1 MSLEIDYEKDKLVIS
16 ELKCDCGLKHKR
28 PEMDVYIGNGI
39 MEKASGY
46 IKRKISGNSL
56 MLVTDNIIYDLYGE
70 EVINLLET
78 GGYNVKVCLLEREEK
93 LVPDDTAVGEA
104 LLALDD
110 KIDFLVALG
119 SGSIND
125 ITRYV
130 AYTTG
135 RVFVSIGTAP
145 SMDGYTSVISP
156 LIYGNLKVNKK
167 ADHPAVLICD
177 LEIMKRAPYKMLLA
191 GLGDVLGKYIA
202 RADWTLGKI
211 VNNEQYCPACI
222 EIVKQAVNKCMDNID
237 GIINRTDRG
246 IRSLIEA
253 LILSG
258 LTILI
263 IGFTRPVASNEHNMS
278 HYWKMMK
285 LSKDEKA
292 PSHGISVG
300 VATGYVLKFYEEFFK
315 LDFNKIHLETI
326 SSNRDEPETRNE
338 KILKAYGNK
347 LGKLILNE
355 NPDEYLTWE
364 EQSRRINVLTTRQEQ
379 IKEELS
385 FLPNWE
391 YIINM
396 YKDIGM
402 SLTAQEIHINRELLK
417 NALLYAKDYRDR
429 YTVFKSAN
437 ELGVL
442 EELVERTMKQ
452 YDEINS

>member
-1 MSLEIDYEKDKLVIS
+1 MSLEIGYEKEKLVIS
-16 ELKCDCGLKHKR
+16 ELECDCGLVHNR

-39 MEKASGY
+39 LEKAPDY
-46 IKRKISGNSL
+46 IKYKIDDRNL
-56 MLVTDNIIYDLYGE
+56 MLVTDNVIFDLYGE
-70 EVINLLET
+70 EVISILED
-78 GGYNVKVCLLEREEK
+78 GGFNIKLCLLKREGK
-93 LVPDDTAVGEA
+93 LIPDHSAIGETM
-104 LLALDD
+104 LALDD
-110 KIDFLVALG
+110 EIDFLVALG
-119 SGSIND
+119 SGSLND

-130 AYTTG
+130 AYSTG
-135 RVFVSIGTAP
+135 REFVSIGTAP
-145 SMDGYTSVISP
+145 SMDGYTSVIAP
-156 LIYGNLKVNKK
+156 LIYGTLKVNKK

-177 LEIMKRAPYKMLLA
+177 LDIMKKAPYKMLLA

-211 VNNEQYCPACI
+211 VNEEQYCPACI
-222 EIVKQAVNKCMDNID
+222 EIVNQAVSKCMENID
-237 GIINRTDRG
+237 GIVNRTDQG

-285 LSKDEKA
+285 LARGEKA

-315 LDFNKIHLETI
+315 LDLNDIDKDLIQ
-326 SSNRDEPETRNE
+326 SQRDDQETRDT
-338 KILKAYGNK
+338 KIIKAYGEK
-347 LGKLILNE
+347 LGKLILRE
-355 NPDEYLTWE
+355 NPDEYLNWE
-364 EQSRRINVLTTRQEQ
+364 EQARRINALITRQDQ

-385 FLPNWE
+385 FLPGSQE
-391 YIINM
+391 IIGI
-396 YKDIGM
+396 YKDIEM
-402 SLTAQEIHINRELLK
+402 PVTAEEIHIDDGLLRK
-417 NALLYAKDYRDR
+417 GLLYAKDYRDR

-442 EELVERTMKQ
+442 EELVEKVMDN
-452 YDEINS
+452 YID